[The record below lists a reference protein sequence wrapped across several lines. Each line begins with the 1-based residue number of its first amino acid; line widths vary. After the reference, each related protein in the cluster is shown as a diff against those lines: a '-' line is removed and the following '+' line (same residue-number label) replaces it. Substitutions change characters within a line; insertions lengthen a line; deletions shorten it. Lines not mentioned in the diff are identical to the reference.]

1 MSFIKKIKKRFKNYI
16 KTPWIKYTNLFIL
29 IATVIFLYFH
39 EKKNNENEKKLT
51 ILDFI
56 QIILI
61 VLFFINLK
69 FGVIYSIINLGR
81 KKNNLK

>member
-1 MSFIKKIKKRFKNYI
+1 MSFMKKIKKAFKNYI

-29 IATVIFLYFH
+29 IATVIFLYFD
-39 EKKNNENEKKLT
+39 EKKNKQNEKKLT

-56 QIILI
+56 KIILI

-69 FGVIYSIINLGR
+69 LGVIYSIISLGR
-81 KKNNLK
+81 KKKK